1 MFAYRNESK
10 LSRLVVRSTI
20 VAFALAL
27 VGAIST
33 PRAHAAAAIVTGNG
47 PLKGTSIFG
56 V

>member
-20 VAFALAL
+20 VALALAL